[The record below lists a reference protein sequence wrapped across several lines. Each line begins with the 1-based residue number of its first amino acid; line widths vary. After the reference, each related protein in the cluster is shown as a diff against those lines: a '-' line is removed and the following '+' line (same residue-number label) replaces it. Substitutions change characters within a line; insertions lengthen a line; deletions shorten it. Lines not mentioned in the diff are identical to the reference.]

1 VVATMRGHTSSVKTT
16 TFFDPTRSHSDPCV
30 SSSIIASAGR
40 DGNILIFDMRCQG
53 RMSDSPSPL
62 VRPHYSRGIDGFC
75 AQKDTNIL
83 EPVMTIRAAHGEG
96 SRRNTPSHHVSRVP
110 VDRYMALTYSELLC
124 GQ

>member
-1 VVATMRGHTSSVKTT
+1 
-16 TFFDPTRSHSDPCV
+16 
-30 SSSIIASAGR
+30 
-40 DGNILIFDMRCQG
+40 
-53 RMSDSPSPL
+53 MSDSPSPL

-110 VDRYMALTYSELLC
+110 VVRYMALTYSELLC